1 MLQLVRGL
9 PLREE
14 QRRLA
19 AILAADVAGYSRLMA
34 ADESGTLGQL
44 RRLRAEVFEPKIAQ
58 FHGRIVGSAGDSLL
72 IEFASAVNAVQCA
85 VEAQRDLDGQNASLP
100 ESRRMAFRM
109 GVNLGDVIVEDN
121 TIHGDGVNIAA
132 RLEKLAEPG
141 GVCIGR
147 TIYDQ
152 VKGKLAYAYDD
163 LGEQRVHNMAEPVR
177 AYRVRPPKAS
187 ADSLPG
193 SPVRDA
199 LPLPDRPS
207 IAVLPFQNMSGDV
220 EQEYFADGMVEEIIT
235 ALSRMRSLFV
245 IARNSSFAYKG
256 RSVDVK
262 QVGRELGVRYL
273 LEGSVRKSGNR
284 VRITGQ
290 LIDAGTGAHL
300 WAERFDGGLE
310 DIFDLQDQ
318 VTASVV
324 GAIAPKLEQAEIERA
339 RRKPTENLD
348 AYDYFLRGM
357 AAFHQWSNEA
367 NNEALR
373 LFYKAIE
380 LDPNFAAAYAMAA
393 RSYSQRKSGGWM
405 TDRAYEIAETARLA
419 HRAGEIGRD
428 DASALC
434 SAGAAL
440 GFVAGDLD
448 GAAAHI
454 EKALVLNPNLAWAWL
469 SSALVKVWLG
479 ETEVAI
485 EHATH
490 AMRLSPQDAQV
501 FVMQFAIG
509 LAHFFAGRYSEAL
522 TWAEMARRAQPVHAP
537 SNALAAASGAL
548 VGNRAAADGA
558 MAHLRQLMPELRM
571 TNLKDFVPIRRSEH
585 FDRWAGAIRQAGLP
599 E

>member
-1 MLQLVRGL
+1 MLQLAGGL
-9 PLREE
+9 SLREE

-34 ADESGTLGQL
+34 ADESGTLGRL

-85 VEAQRDLDGQNASLP
+85 VEVQRELDGQNASLP

-109 GVNLGDVIVEDN
+109 GVNLGDVIAEDN

-163 LGEQRVHNMAEPVR
+163 LGEQRVHNIAEPVR
-177 AYRVRPPKAS
+177 AYRVRPAKAS

-193 SPVRDA
+193 SPARDA

-220 EQEYFADGMVEEIIT
+220 EQEYFADGIVEEIIT

-245 IARNSSFAYKG
+245 IARNSSFAYKD
-256 RSVDVK
+256 RSVDAK

-290 LIDAGTGAHL
+290 LIDTGTGAHL
-300 WAERFDGGLE
+300 WAERFDGQLE

-318 VTASVV
+318 VTATVV
-324 GAIAPKLEQAEIERA
+324 TVIAPKLVGAEIERA
-339 RRKPTENLD
+339 QRKRTESLD
-348 AYDYFLRGM
+348 AYDYYLRGE
-357 AAFHQWSNEA
+357 ASSRPWTREA
-367 NNEALR
+367 NAEALR
-373 LFYKAIE
+373 LYCKAIE
-380 LDPNFAAAYAMAA
+380 LDPNFAAAYGRAA
-393 RSYSQRKSGGWM
+393 FCYVQRKARGWL
-405 TDRAYEIAETARLA
+405 TNRDQEIAEGARLA
-419 HRAGEIGRD
+419 KRAVRLGGD
-428 DASALC
+428 DAVALC
-434 SAGAAL
+434 WGGYAL
-440 GFVAGDLD
+440 AYLVHDLD
-448 GAAAHI
+448 AGTTFI
-454 EKALVLNPNLAWAWL
+454 DRALALNPNDHAAWA
-469 SSALVKVWLG
+469 LG
-479 ETEVAI
+479 A
-485 EHATH
+485 ASPR
-490 AMRLSPQDAQV
+490 AMRKITSEPHAPYQSYGDPDVSGRQPGV
-501 FVMQFAIG
+501 SQSFRQPMRPVM
-509 LAHFFAGRYSEAL
+509 LPNL
-522 TWAEMARRAQPVHAP
+522 ARRR
-537 SNALAAASGAL
+537 L
-548 VGNRAAADGA
+548 VLLDNVVF
-558 MAHLRQLMPELRM
+558 Q
-571 TNLKDFVPIRRSEH
+571 ICS
-585 FDRWAGAIRQAGLP
+585 
-599 E
+599 

>member
-1 MLQLVRGL
+1 MLQLAGGL
-9 PLREE
+9 SLREE

-19 AILAADVAGYSRLMA
+19 AILAADVVGYSRLMA
-34 ADESGTLGQL
+34 ADESGTLGRL
-44 RRLRAEVFEPKIAQ
+44 RQLRAEVFEPKIAQ

-85 VEAQRDLDGQNASLP
+85 VEVQRELDGQNASLS
-100 ESRRMAFRM
+100 EDRRMVFRV
-109 GVNLGDVIVEDN
+109 GVNLGDVIAEDD

-163 LGEQRVHNMAEPVR
+163 LGEQRVHNIAEPVH
-177 AYRVRPPKAS
+177 AYRVRSAKATVNSLS
-187 ADSLPG
+187 ASPANDS
-193 SPVRDA
+193 

-220 EQEYFADGMVEEIIT
+220 EQEYFADGIVEEIIT

-273 LEGSVRKSGNR
+273 LEGSVRKSINR

-357 AAFHQWSNEA
+357 AAFHQWSKEA

-405 TDRAYEIAETARLA
+405 TDRAYEIAETARLGQ
-419 HRAGEIGRD
+419 RAGEIGRD

-440 GFVAGDLD
+440 GFVVGDLD

-469 SSALVKVWLG
+469 SSALVSVWLG

-485 EHATH
+485 EHATR

-548 VGNRAAADGA
+548 VGNRAVADVA
-558 MAHLRQLMPELRM
+558 MARLRQLMPELRIS
-571 TNLKDFVPIRRSEH
+571 NLKDFVPIRRSEH

>member
-1 MLQLVRGL
+1 MLQLAGGL
-9 PLREE
+9 SLREE

-19 AILAADVAGYSRLMA
+19 AILAADVVGYSRLMA
-34 ADESGTLGQL
+34 ADESGTLGRF

-58 FHGRIVGSAGDSLL
+58 FHGRIVGFAGDSLL

-85 VEAQRDLDGQNASLP
+85 VEVQRELGGQNASLP
-100 ESRRMAFRM
+100 EDRRMMFRV
-109 GVNLGDVIVEDN
+109 GVNLGDVIAEDD

-163 LGEQRVHNMAEPVR
+163 LGEQRVHNIAEPVH
-177 AYRVRPPKAS
+177 AYRVRPAKAPVN
-187 ADSLPG
+187 SLPA
-193 SPVRDA
+193 SPAKDP

-256 RSVDVK
+256 RSVDAK

-273 LEGSVRKSGNR
+273 LEGSVRKFGNR

-290 LIDAGTGAHL
+290 LIDAGTGSHL
-300 WAERFDGGLE
+300 WAERFDGALE

-380 LDPNFAAAYAMAA
+380 LDPDFAAAYAMAA

-405 TDRAYEIAETARLA
+405 TDRANEIAETARLGQ
-419 HRAGEIGRD
+419 RAGEIGRD

-440 GFVAGDLD
+440 AFVVGDLE

-454 EKALVLNPNLAWAWL
+454 EKALTLNPNLAWAWL

-479 ETEVAI
+479 EVEVAI
-485 EHATH
+485 EHATN

-522 TWAEMARRAQPVHAP
+522 TWAEMAKRAQPAHVP

-548 VGNRAAADGA
+548 VGNRAVAEVA
-558 MAHLRQLMPELRM
+558 MARLRQLMPELCM
-571 TNLKDFVPIRRSEH
+571 SNLKDFMPIRRSEH

>member
-1 MLQLVRGL
+1 
-9 PLREE
+9 LREE

-85 VEAQRDLDGQNASLP
+85 VEAQRELDGQNASLP

-479 ETEVAI
+479 EAEVAI

-571 TNLKDFVPIRRSEH
+571 RNLKDFVPIRRSEH